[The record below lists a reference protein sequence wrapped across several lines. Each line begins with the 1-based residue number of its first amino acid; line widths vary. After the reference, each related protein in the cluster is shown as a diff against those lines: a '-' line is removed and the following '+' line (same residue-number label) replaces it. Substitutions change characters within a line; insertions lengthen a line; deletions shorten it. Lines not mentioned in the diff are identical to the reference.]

1 MKRKIVNLLTL
12 MLTVILSVLA
22 LVSCDNILTTGKGG
36 TTKAKL
42 ESTSETQI
50 VMLIEETDGNA
61 NAFDALKSLRDQDL
75 ISFDYTTSQYGSYIT
90 SINGK
95 AEAVTE
101 STANSSKGYSWM
113 LYTSDME
120 NAYESDTIM
129 VGDRVCGSSAMGAS
143 TLTVKE
149 GALYVWV
156 YKEYNYT
163 W

>member
-1 MKRKIVNLLTL
+1 MKRKIINFVTFMLAMITL
-12 MLTVILSVLA
+12 AIAFVACT
-22 LVSCDNILTTGKGG
+22 NGG
-36 TTKAKL
+36 ETKAKL
-42 ESTSETQI
+42 ESATETQI
-50 VMLIEETDGNA
+50 VMLIEETDGKA

-75 ISFDYTTSQYGSYIT
+75 LSFDYTTSQYGSYIT

-113 LYTSDME
+113 LYTSDMS
-120 NAYESDTIM
+120 NAYESDTIT
-129 VGDRVCGSSAMGAS
+129 VGDTICGSAAMGAS
-143 TLTVKE
+143 TLKVKE
-149 GALYVWV
+149 GAFYVWV

>member
-1 MKRKIVNLLTL
+1 MKRKFLNLLTL
-12 MLTVILSVLA
+12 MLAVMTSILVF
-22 LVSCDNILTTGKGG
+22 VSCDNGG

-42 ESTSETQI
+42 QSTSETQI
-50 VMLIEETDGNA
+50 VMFIEETDGNA
-61 NAFDALKSLRDQDL
+61 NAFDALKSLREQDL
-75 ISFDYTTSQYGSYIT
+75 ISFDYSTSQYGSYIT

-95 AEAVTE
+95 AEMVIE

-120 NAYESDTIM
+120 NAYESDTIT
-129 VGDRVCGSSAMGAS
+129 VGDTVCGSSAMGAS
-143 TLTVKE
+143 SLKVKE

>member
-1 MKRKIVNLLTL
+1 MKRKIINLVTFMLAMITLTIAF
-12 MLTVILSVLA
+12 VACIS
-22 LVSCDNILTTGKGG
+22 GG
-36 TTKAKL
+36 ETKAKL
-42 ESTSETQI
+42 ESVTETQI
-50 VMLIEETDGNA
+50 VMLIEETDGKA

-95 AEAVTE
+95 AESVTE

-113 LYTSDME
+113 LYTSDMD
-120 NAYESDTIM
+120 NAYESDTITI
-129 VGDRVCGSSAMGAS
+129 GDTVCGSSVKGAS
-143 TLTVKE
+143 SLKVKE
-149 GALYVWV
+149 GAIYVWV

>member
-1 MKRKIVNLLTL
+1 MKRKIVNFVTIMFV
-12 MLTVILSVLA
+12 MLTFAITFVA
-22 LVSCDNILTTGKGG
+22 CTNGG
-36 TTKAKL
+36 ETKAKL
-42 ESTSETQI
+42 ESTTETQI
-50 VMLIEETDGNA
+50 VMVIEETDGNA

-101 STANSSKGYSWM
+101 STTNSSKGYSWM
-113 LYTSDME
+113 LYTSDMD
-120 NAYESDTIM
+120 NAYESDTIT
-129 VGDRVCGSSAMGAS
+129 VDGTVCGSATMGAS
-143 TLTVKE
+143 TLKVKE